1 MSLRRVLS
9 IAAVLVAV
17 MPGQAAAQ
25 KGQWKTLARTSD
37 GHQTVANDT
46 ATMEGTPDPRVFLV
60 TRRSV
65 IEQNA
70 RDSSYG
76 MIEGEKYEAGIDFDK
91 LTGGKISDTQKFLDE
106 KVFDL
111 NFFKDGKIIWDKTTL
126 APVGAYWES
135 LHPKNRW
142 GGNFKSLVDCP
153 HFERNVG

>member
-37 GHQTVANDT
+37 GHQTVAYDT

-65 IEQNA
+65 IEHNA

-76 MIEGEKYEAGIDFDK
+76 MIEGEKYDATVTRMRVNCGTQQVRAESVDYYRGSRRLTLKSGGPRPATEYVAPGKGDGTADAVVKFCSSRNP
-91 LTGGKISDTQKFLDE
+91 TGG
-106 KVFDL
+106 
-111 NFFKDGKIIWDKTTL
+111 
-126 APVGAYWES
+126 
-135 LHPKNRW
+135 
-142 GGNFKSLVDCP
+142 
-153 HFERNVG
+153 